1 MVKVNGEIVENAVDL
16 SLEDYL
22 KQENYTIS
30 RVAVELNGNIV
41 PKADYAKTMIAKGD
55 KLEVVSF
62 VGGGWYYE
70 KWSKKAFKRRI
81 RRGNG

>member
-62 VGGGWYYE
+62 VGGG
-70 KWSKKAFKRRI
+70 
-81 RRGNG
+81 